1 MNGWEITL
9 EIDLERKHGE
19 WHALEMTSETEEKK
33 SLSLDKFDSWQWLA
47 AEIARRAGGEA

>member
-1 MNGWEITL
+1 
-9 EIDLERKHGE
+9 
-19 WHALEMTSETEEKK
+19 MTSETEEKK